1 MEIKFDKNTA
11 VSGVLSVK
19 MCEGDYATEVKKQL
33 RNFCEKANMPGFRK
47 GHVPMGLAQ
56 KMYGAQAK
64 AEAVNNLLG
73 RSINDYIKN
82 EKLNILGEPLENEQQ
97 TPQDIENGSDFEF
110 YFDIALAPEMKV
122 ELTSKDKVP
131 YYDIT
136 VSDEMVQNQV
146 DDFCQRAG
154 QNVNVEEYQERDIV
168 RGVLGAVEGD
178 KTVEKASVM
187 PTYFKNDEAKKAFEG
202 AKVNDV
208 ITFDPW
214 VAYDGNETEIASLL
228 HVKKEELEG
237 LKGEYRL
244 QIEEISRY
252 QASEVNQELFDKI
265 YGEGACKDE
274 AEFRAKI
281 KEGMQQQL
289 VADSDYRFFIDVREL
304 LEKQQEKAEMPEAL
318 LRRMMERNAKES
330 ENYNAEKFEEE
341 FAQGVKYL
349 KWQLIR
355 EQLAEQN
362 KIKIENGDV
371 QNAAKEAARY
381 QFMQYGLNNIP
392 DEYLENYA
400 KETLKNKEQVNQLI
414 EHVMTQKLIQALK
427 NVVALEHKS
436 ISMED
441 FGKLSEK
448 K

>member
-1 MEIKFDKNTA
+1 MEVKFEKSTA

-19 MCEGDYATEVKKQL
+19 MSEGDYAAEVKDQL
-33 RNFCEKANMPGFRK
+33 KKFCKNASMPGFRK

-56 KMYGAQAK
+56 KMYGTQAK

-73 RSINDYIKN
+73 KTINDYVKEN
-82 EKLNILGEPLENEQQ
+82 KLNILGEPLENEQQ
-97 TPQDIENGSDFEF
+97 QPQDIENGKDFEF
-110 YFDIALAPEMKV
+110 YFDIPLAPEMKV

-131 YYDIT
+131 YYDIQ
-136 VSDEMVQNQV
+136 VSDEMVQSQV
-146 DDFCQRAG
+146 DEFCQRAG
-154 QNVNVEEYQERDIV
+154 QNQSVDSYQDRDIV
-168 RGVLGAVEGD
+168 RGILGAVEGD
-178 KTVEKASVM
+178 KVVEKASVM
-187 PTYFKNDEAKKAFEG
+187 PTYFKSDDAKKLFEG

-208 ITFDPW
+208 VTFDPW
-214 VAYDGNETEIASLL
+214 VAYENNDTEIASLL

-237 LKGEYRL
+237 LKGEYRF

-252 QASEVNQELFDKI
+252 VPSEVNQELFDKI

-281 KEGMQQQL
+281 KEGMQNQL

-318 LRRMMERNAKES
+318 LRRLMERNAKES
-330 ENYNAEKFEEE
+330 ENYDETKFEEE
-341 FAQGVKYL
+341 FKQGVKYL

-362 KIKIENGDV
+362 NIKIENGEV
-371 QNAAKEAARY
+371 QQAAKEAARY

-400 KETLKNKEQVNQLI
+400 KETLKNREQVNQLI

-427 NVVALEHKS
+427 NVVALDHKS
-436 ISMED
+436 VTMEE